1 MFFPDRP
8 AAYAEIRRVL
18 RPGGRF
24 LFDVWT
30 QLADSELAA
39 AVVEAAAELFPDD
52 PPRFLERIP
61 HGYHDPAQVAADL
74 RAGGFTAQ
82 PAIDVVDARSRAPSA
97 HDVAVGYCAGTPM
110 HNELVARDPDVL
122 PVAVERATAALTA
135 RFGAT
140 DLDAAIRALVVT
152 VVR

>member
-1 MFFPDRP
+1 
-8 AAYAEIRRVL
+8 
-18 RPGGRF
+18 
-24 LFDVWT
+24 
-30 QLADSELAA
+30 
-39 AVVEAAAELFPDD
+39 
-52 PPRFLERIP
+52 
-61 HGYHDPAQVAADL
+61 
-74 RAGGFTAQ
+74 
-82 PAIDVVDARSRAPSA
+82 
-97 HDVAVGYCAGTPM
+97 M